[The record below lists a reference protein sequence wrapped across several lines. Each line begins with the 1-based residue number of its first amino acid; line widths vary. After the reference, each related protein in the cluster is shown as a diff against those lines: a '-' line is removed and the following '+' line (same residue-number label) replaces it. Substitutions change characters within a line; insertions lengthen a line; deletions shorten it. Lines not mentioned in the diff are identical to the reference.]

1 MATLDI
7 FQSDLRPMQFWHVRA
22 QEKLDLWKQGIAEGH
37 STGFKTLD
45 NYARLVAGELTLLAA
60 RPSQGKTALAMQIC
74 ENLAGQLQQEGDPGC
89 VAVFSAEM
97 SGWSLYHR
105 MAGAMSGVNIHK
117 LRHGKGTPEEIASF
131 EDAMNRLR
139 VLPIWID
146 DNTGPTTAQMLDQL
160 ARLNEDIPVRMMMF
174 DFVELGG
181 DRAQKEDLRIGTI
194 AHNLKGIAKTLEI
207 PVMALSQLNRDVE
220 NRANKMP
227 QLSDLRYS
235 GMLEQLA
242 DNVMFIMRPEYY
254 VERAQAVDVPQEDK
268 QGVAY
273 VQYAKNRNGPV
284 GLAKMSF
291 IKDRVMFGEL
301 AKDPLGRPVT
311 GEVAHANGA

>member
-1 MATLDI
+1 MALDI
-7 FQSDLRPMQFWHVRA
+7 FQSDLRPMQYWHVRA
-22 QEKLDLWKQGIAEGH
+22 KEKADRWRQGIAEGY

-45 NYARLVAGELTLLAA
+45 ERARLVAGELTLIAA

-74 ENLAGQLQQEGDPGC
+74 ENLARQLQADNDPGC

-105 MAGAMSGVNIHK
+105 MAGALAGVNIHK
-117 LRHGKGTPEEIASF
+117 LRSGKGTPQEFAAF
-131 EDAMNRLR
+131 EDAMDRLR
-139 VLPIWID
+139 SLPIWVD

-160 ARLNEDIPVRMMMF
+160 SRLNEDIPVRMMMF

-181 DRAQKEDLRIGTI
+181 DRAQKEDLRISAIT
-194 AHNLKGIAKTLEI
+194 HNLKGIAKTLEI

-227 QLSDLRYS
+227 ALSDLRYS

-242 DNVMFIMRPEYY
+242 DTVMFIMRPEYY
-254 VERAQAVDVPQEDK
+254 VERAQHVDVPQEDK
-268 QGVAY
+268 QGIAY
-273 VQYAKNRNGPV
+273 IQYAKNRNGPV
-284 GLAKMSF
+284 GLAKLGYMKER
-291 IKDRVMFGEL
+291 IMFGDL
-301 AKDPLGRPVT
+301 VRTPLT
-311 GEVAHANGA
+311 SDEYQ

>member
-7 FQSDLRPMQFWHVRA
+7 FQSDLRPMQYWHVRA
-22 QEKLDLWKQGIAEGH
+22 QEKVDLWKLGIPEGV

-45 NYARLVAGELTLLAA
+45 AYARLVAAELTLIAA
-60 RPSQGKTALAMQIC
+60 RPSQGKTALAMQMA
-74 ENLAGQLQQEGDPGC
+74 ENVARQLQADDDPGC

-105 MAGAMSGVNIHK
+105 MAGAMSGVNTHK
-117 LRHGKGTPEEIASF
+117 LRSGKGTRDEFTAFDE
-131 EDAMNRLR
+131 AMGRLR
-139 VLPIWID
+139 NVPIWID
-146 DNTGPTTAQMLDQL
+146 DNTGPSTAQMLDQL
-160 ARLNEDIPVRMMMF
+160 SRLNEDIPVRMMLF

-181 DRAQKEDLRIGTI
+181 DRAQKEDLRISAI
-194 AHNLKGIAKTLEI
+194 VHNLKGIAKTLQI
-207 PVMALSQLNRDVE
+207 PVVALSQLNRDVE

-227 QLSDLRYS
+227 ALADLRYS

-242 DNVMFIMRPEYY
+242 DNVLFIMRPEYY

-284 GLAKMSF
+284 GLAKLAF
-291 IKDRVMFGEL
+291 VKERVMFADL
-301 AKDPLGRPVT
+301 ARDPLGRPVK
-311 GEVAHANGA
+311 VAV

>member
-7 FQSDLRPMQFWHVRA
+7 FQSDLRPMQYWHVRA
-22 QEKLDLWKQGIAEGH
+22 QEKVDAWKQGVPEGY

-45 NYARLVAGELTLLAA
+45 SYCRLIPGELSLLAA
-60 RPSQGKTALAMQIC
+60 RPSQGKTALAMQIV
-74 ENLAGQLQQEGDPGC
+74 ESVARQLQQDGDHGC

-105 MAGAMSGVNIHK
+105 TAGAMAGVNIHK
-117 LRHGKGTPEEIASF
+117 LRSGKGTPQEFVAFEESMA
-131 EDAMNRLR
+131 RLR
-139 VLPIWID
+139 TVPIWID
-146 DNTGPTTAQMLDQL
+146 DNTGPTTGQMLDQL
-160 ARLNEDIPVRMMMF
+160 SRLNETIPVRMMMF

-181 DRAQKEDLRIGTI
+181 DRAQKEDLRIGAI
-194 AHNLKGIAKTLEI
+194 AHNLKGIAKTLQI

-220 NRANKMP
+220 NRSNKMP

-242 DNVMFIMRPEYY
+242 DVVMFLMRPEYY
-254 VERAQAVDVPQEDK
+254 VERAQAIDVPQEDK
-268 QGVAY
+268 SGIAY
-273 VQYAKNRNGPV
+273 LQYAKQRNGPV
-284 GLAKMSF
+284 GLAKLAY

-301 AKDPLGRPVT
+301 AKDPMGRPVKVT
-311 GEVAHANGA
+311 A

>member
-1 MATLDI
+1 
-7 FQSDLRPMQFWHVRA
+7 MQYWHVRA
-22 QEKLDLWKQGIAEGH
+22 QEKVDQWKQGVAEGK
-37 STGFKTLD
+37 STGFRTLD
-45 NYARLVAGELTLLAA
+45 NLSRLVATELTLIAA
-60 RPSQGKTALAMQIC
+60 RPSQGKTALAMQIA
-74 ENLAGQLQQEGDPGC
+74 ENVARQLQEEDDNGC

-105 MAGAMSGVNIHK
+105 MAGAMANVNTHK
-117 LRHGKGTPEEIASF
+117 LRNGKGTPEEFGSL
-131 EDAMNRLR
+131 EDAMRRLR
-139 VLPIWID
+139 TVPIWID
-146 DNTGPTTAQMLDQL
+146 DNTGPTTGQMLDQL
-160 ARLNEDIPVRMMMF
+160 SRLNETIPVRMMVF

-194 AHNLKGIAKTLEI
+194 AHNLKGIAKTLQI
-207 PVMALSQLNRDVE
+207 PVLALSQLNRDVE

-227 QLSDLRYS
+227 ALSDLRYS

-242 DNVMFIMRPEYY
+242 DVVMFIMRPEYY
-254 VERAQAVDVPQEDK
+254 VERAQAIDVPQEDK

-284 GLAKMSF
+284 ALAKLAF

-301 AKDPLGRPVT
+301 AKDPLGRTVK
-311 GEVAHANGA
+311 EKA

>member
-1 MATLDI
+1 MTPLDI
-7 FQSDLRPMQFWHVRA
+7 FQSDLRPLQYWHVRA
-22 QEKLDLWKQGIAEGH
+22 QEKVDQWKQGIAEGH

-45 NYARLVAGELTLLAA
+45 SFCRLIPGELTLVAA
-60 RPSQGKTALAMQIC
+60 RPSQGKTALAMQVC
-74 ENLAGQLQQEGDPGC
+74 ENVARQLQQDGDNGC

-105 MAGAMSGVNIHK
+105 MAGALAGANIHK
-117 LRHGKGTPEEIASF
+117 LRSGKGTPQEYADL
-131 EDAMNRLR
+131 EDAMSRLR
-139 VLPIWID
+139 TVPIWID
-146 DNTGPTTAQMLDQL
+146 DNTGPTTAQMLEQL
-160 ARLNEDIPVRMMMF
+160 SRLNETIPVRMMMF

-181 DRAQKEDLRIGTI
+181 DRAQKEDLRISAI
-194 AHNLKGIAKTLEI
+194 AHNLKGIAKTLQI

-242 DNVMFIMRPEYY
+242 DVVMFIMRPEYY
-254 VERAQAVDVPQEDK
+254 VERAQSIDVPQEDK
-268 QGVAY
+268 SGVAY

-284 GLAKMSF
+284 ALAKLAYL
-291 IKDRVMFGEL
+291 KDRIMFGEL
-301 AKDPLGRPVT
+301 AKDPLGRPTKAV
-311 GEVAHANGA
+311 V

>member
-1 MATLDI
+1 MTKLDI
-7 FQSDLRPMQFWHVRA
+7 FQSDLRPMQYWHVRA
-22 QEKLDLWKQGIAEGH
+22 QEKVDLWKQGKAEGH

-45 NYARLVAGELTLLAA
+45 AWARLVAGELTLLAA

-74 ENLAGQLQQEGDPGC
+74 ENLARQLQHDNDPGC

-117 LRHGKGTPEEIASF
+117 LRSGKGTPPEFAAFEE
-131 EDAMNRLR
+131 AMGRLR
-139 VLPIWID
+139 TVPIWID

-160 ARLNEDIPVRMMMF
+160 ARLNEDLPVRMMMF

-181 DRAQKEDLRIGTI
+181 DRAQKEDLRISAI

-207 PVMALSQLNRDVE
+207 PVLALSQLNRDVE

-227 QLSDLRYS
+227 ALSDLRYS

-254 VERAQAVDVPQEDK
+254 VERAQNVDVPQEDK
-268 QGVAY
+268 TGVAY

-284 GLAKMSF
+284 GLAKLGF

-301 AKDPLGRPVT
+301 QRVPLT
-311 GEVAHANGA
+311 AESY

>member
-1 MATLDI
+1 MALDI
-7 FQSDLRPMQFWHVRA
+7 FQSDLRPMQYWHVRA
-22 QEKLDLWKQGIAEGH
+22 QEKVDLWRQGVPEGY

-45 NYARLVAGELTLLAA
+45 TWARLVAGELTLIAA

-74 ENLAGQLQQEGDPGC
+74 ENLARQLQAAGDAGV

-105 MAGAMSGVNIHK
+105 MAGALAGVNIHK
-117 LRHGKGTPEEIASF
+117 LRSGKGTTQEFGQF
-131 EDAMNRLR
+131 EDAMERLR
-139 VLPIWID
+139 NLPIWID
-146 DNTGPTTAQMLDQL
+146 DNTGPTTAQMLEQL
-160 ARLNEDIPVRMMMF
+160 TRLNEDLPVRMMMF

-181 DRAQKEDLRIGTI
+181 DRAQKEDLRISAI
-194 AHNLKGIAKTLEI
+194 AHNLKAIAKTLEI
-207 PVMALSQLNRDVE
+207 PVIALSQLNRDVE
-220 NRANKMP
+220 TRANKMP

-242 DNVMFIMRPEYY
+242 DTVVFIMRPEYY

-268 QGVAY
+268 AGIAY

-284 GLAKMSF
+284 GLAKLGFM
-291 IKDRVMFGEL
+291 KERVMFGDL
-301 AKDPLGRPVT
+301 AKDPLGRPMK
-311 GEVAHANGA
+311 EPAK